1 MALTSRYCLL
11 ILGMTLNAAA
21 VRGLGGASLF
31 PIPEEAGMATG
42 AASAKPF
49 DLKLLGNQAPQQSAT
64 CASAIP
70 PSTLMRKAC
79 EYV

>member
-1 MALTSRYCLL
+1 
-11 ILGMTLNAAA
+11 
-21 VRGLGGASLF
+21 
-31 PIPEEAGMATG
+31 MATG